1 MAKKQETTG
10 WVDRDPKTGRFISV
24 KDPKRRKRTASAA
37 TSTKKK

>member
-24 KDPKRRKRTASAA
+24 KDTKRSKRSTTGA
-37 TSTKKK
+37 TTKKK